1 MGYGDAGTL
10 VRVCL
15 SSAVDARIGTVMA
28 TARSASSV
36 LRRGGGG
43 GYSSHRH
50 AEELMGGH
58 FFLINCCAVQ
68 DSLLVRL

>member
-36 LRRGGGG
+36 LQRSGGG

-58 FFLINCCAVQ
+58 FFLINCCAVR